1 LQINQIQKQ
10 VHELAIKKGWYDSQ
24 KWYARLLRKIGI
36 RIRVKRSIP
45 ELLSLIH
52 CELSEGLQEY
62 RKDNMK
68 KFKEEIADVVIRILD
83 MCGELKI
90 DLQQEILKKHN
101 FNKTRPYRH
110 GNKKC

>member
-1 LQINQIQKQ
+1 MQINQLQKQ
-10 VHELAIKKGWYDSQ
+10 VHELAVKKGWCDSQ

-45 ELLSLIH
+45 ELLALIH
-52 CELSEGLQEY
+52 CELSEALQEY
-62 RKDNMK
+62 RKGNMK
-68 KFKEEIADVVIRILD
+68 KFREEIADAVIRILN
-83 MCGELKI
+83 MCGEWDI
-90 DLQQEILKKHN
+90 NLQEEILKKHN